1 MDSDSDLLQRFAATS
16 DQAAFTELVGRHAGM
31 VRGVAWRR
39 TQDWTA
45 AEEVAQNV
53 FAILARKA
61 GALKHESLAGWLH
74 RAAVLESVNAV
85 RKAARYRKV
94 LHHLSDH
101 MKSPPSSGDAA
112 WEELRPHLDEVLAR
126 LPADARHL
134 VVLRYLERRPLAE
147 VAAATGKN
155 LETCRKRLQRSLCL
169 LESLLRRRGI
179 SCTGTTLAALLAA
192 QSLCAPPASA
202 AALASAAL
210 RAAPNLHLTP
220 SVKLA
225 LYLMKT
231 GPAVKTTAVVLVL
244 AAIPLT
250 MLWRKNAELEAANL
264 RLQAQAADRMA
275 GNTAKPAQRSEPP
288 AFGTLSG
295 AGPQAGKSTESSPAA
310 TATAPD
316 QVPGA
321 ILKKGRDKA
330 LRLAETEFTRL
341 CLNLP
346 DLTAEQKI
354 QIREALE
361 RKSLAEIDSILHAFQ
376 SGAVA
381 NAVKDPRN
389 LTAAGKEALNA
400 MAKVDPRKSTPPVI
414 DEELKTILTPE
425 QYETHAQMQE
435 ARRIGAAEEAAGDTL
450 KFISRTFDLT
460 PDQKDRIFQ
469 QLARQ
474 ALEPQTALVATEA
487 DPFPEIGSREEARDR
502 IIRGNLTS
510 QQAEVFDQKRAAER
524 ETLRRQMMEYYAK
537 PGAAKATEPVR

>member
-1 MDSDSDLLQRFAATS
+1 MDSDSELLQRFAAAG

-53 FAILARKA
+53 FAILARKG
-61 GALKHESLAGWLH
+61 GAMGHECLAGWLH

-85 RKAARYRKV
+85 RKAARYREI

-112 WEELRPHLDEVLAR
+112 WEELRPHLDEVLSR

-155 LETCRKRLQRSLCL
+155 LETCRKRLQRSLHL

-179 SCTGTTLAALLAA
+179 SCTGSTLATLLAG
-192 QSLCAPPASA
+192 QNLCAPPAAA
-202 AALASAAL
+202 AALAAAALSAAP
-210 RAAPNLHLTP
+210 AIHLTP

-225 LYLMKT
+225 IFLMKT
-231 GPAVKTTAVVLVL
+231 GSAVKTTAVVLVL

-250 MLWRKNAELEAANL
+250 MFWRKNAELEAANL
-264 RLQAQAADRMA
+264 RLQAQAAARMA
-275 GNTAKPAQRSEPP
+275 GTTAKPAQRSEPP
-288 AFGTLSG
+288 ASDILSG
-295 AGPQAGKSTESSPAA
+295 AGSQLGKSPKSSPDAP
-310 TATAPD
+310 ATAPA
-316 QVPGA
+316 QVPEA

-346 DLTAEQKI
+346 DLTAEQKT
-354 QIREALE
+354 QIRAALE

-381 NAVKDPRN
+381 NAVKNPQN
-389 LTAAGKEALNA
+389 LTAAEKAALSG

-425 QYETHAQMQE
+425 QYATHTQMQE

-474 ALEPQTALVATEA
+474 ALEEQTVPVATEA

-502 IIRGNLTS
+502 IIRGNLTPR
-510 QQAEVFDQKRAAER
+510 QAEVFDQKRAAER

-537 PGAAKATEPVR
+537 PGAAEAVSPEK